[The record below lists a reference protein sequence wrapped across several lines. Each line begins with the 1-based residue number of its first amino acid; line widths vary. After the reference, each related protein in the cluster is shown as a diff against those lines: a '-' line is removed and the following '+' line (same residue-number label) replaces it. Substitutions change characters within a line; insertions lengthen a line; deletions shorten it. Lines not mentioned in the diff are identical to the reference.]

1 MEGVRF
7 RPDGARASR
16 LYLSHVFEQ
25 PEHLCALTDA
35 GHTRACSVCSAA
47 HMLRHTSVSNVI
59 GVRVPANYKHL
70 LATKDFLLVPLP
82 VPLRRTRTR
91 STYYSPDRR
100 PCKWRISSAQS
111 RDVGRFGCHHL
122 AGAAG

>member
-35 GHTRACSVCSAA
+35 GHTRACSVCCAA
-47 HMLRHTSVSNVI
+47 YMLRHASVSNVI

-91 STYYSPDRR
+91 STY
-100 PCKWRISSAQS
+100 
-111 RDVGRFGCHHL
+111 VVLHTHT
-122 AGAAG
+122 